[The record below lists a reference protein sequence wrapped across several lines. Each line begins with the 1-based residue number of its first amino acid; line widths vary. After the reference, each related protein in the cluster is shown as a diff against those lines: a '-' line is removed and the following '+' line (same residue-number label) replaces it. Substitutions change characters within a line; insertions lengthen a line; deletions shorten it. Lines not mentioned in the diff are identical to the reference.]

1 MKSYNLSQINAV
13 IVDPFQGMRLLY
25 RSVLR
30 VFELGY
36 ISDYSD
42 FDNAYHYIQMAAPD
56 FVYIDWSPTFDG
68 LDFVARLRDEEA
80 KNRFIPIILI
90 SSLTTGAAVTV
101 ARDAGIDEFLA
112 KPVSAELMY
121 ARLCAVIESNRPF
134 VKADAY
140 FGPNRRR
147 REREFDGEERRT
159 AEKKAD

>member
-1 MKSYNLSQINAV
+1 MKRYKLNQINAV

-42 FDNAYHYIQMAAPD
+42 FDSAYNYIQMAGPD
-56 FVYIDWSPTFDG
+56 IVYIDWSPTFDG
-68 LDFVARLRDEEA
+68 LGFVSQLRDEAA

-90 SSLTTGAAVTV
+90 SSYTTGDKVTA

-112 KPVSAELMY
+112 KPVSADLMY
-121 ARLCAVIESNRPF
+121 ARLCGVIESKRSF
-134 VKADAY
+134 VEAGPY
-140 FGPNRRR
+140 FGPDRRR
-147 REREFDGEERRT
+147 RKRPFDGDDRRA
-159 AEKKAD
+159 AETKAA